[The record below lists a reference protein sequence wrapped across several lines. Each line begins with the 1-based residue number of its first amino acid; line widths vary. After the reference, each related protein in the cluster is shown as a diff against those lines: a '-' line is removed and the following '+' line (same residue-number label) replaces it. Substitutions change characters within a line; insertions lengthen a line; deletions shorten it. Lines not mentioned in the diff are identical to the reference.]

1 MKRKEQSEDSE
12 SETDRES
19 ESQRGGE
26 KSERLEVSNLAV
38 SKCFTAD

>member
-12 SETDRES
+12 SETERES
-19 ESQRGGE
+19 ERQRGGE
-26 KSERLEVSNLAV
+26 KRERLAVSKLDV